1 MDNSTKKKES
11 EFTNQD
17 ALRGLDNPLI
27 EAFENEGITLKYLT
41 KKLKRELNA
50 KETTDKR
57 IAWKIRQEARKDAH
71 KLRGDYPVE
80 RTDLSGE
87 ITLRVVYDAQ
97 LQGKEENAKTG
108 S

>member
-1 MDNSTKKKES
+1 MAKTPPEVS
-11 EFTNQD
+11 EYELIKD
-17 ALRGLDNPLI
+17 IENPLDKCL
-27 EAFENEGITLKYLT
+27 EKQGITAEYLAE
-41 KKLKRELNA
+41 KLKEELEA
-50 KETTDKR
+50 KEKGKG

-87 ITLRVVYDAQ
+87 ITLKVVYDDQ